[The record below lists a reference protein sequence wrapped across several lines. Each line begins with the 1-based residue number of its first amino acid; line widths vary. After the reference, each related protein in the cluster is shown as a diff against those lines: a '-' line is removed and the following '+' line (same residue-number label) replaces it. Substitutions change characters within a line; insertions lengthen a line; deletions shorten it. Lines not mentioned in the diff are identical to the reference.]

1 MNTNKIERAAVRV
14 IEEYIDKCPKLEPYI
29 TSNDKTPIWDGD
41 IYIFN
46 DVESHTVNKFK
57 NRVPLQVKGTENS
70 KEDCFRIGREYL
82 EGFKADRGCA
92 FFLCQIGEGSHRIFY
107 NLLSLDKIT
116 ELLQTN
122 NKTIVIDLNV
132 IPTTHQ
138 VFEQEI
144 IQFAEERNKVKIED
158 PSPKEIKALVNSF
171 KGIKQHLKIIED
183 KDTKYNIEAAI
194 VSIENLNE
202 DGTTEWRD
210 KFVYFSQKVIEL
222 SSKYIKECDL
232 LNIRINWGVYLY
244 NQRLYHLAEQ
254 SFLSSM
260 RDVQAKKGTSKS
272 KYNIYI

>member
-14 IEEYIDKCPKLEPYI
+14 VEDYIDKCPKLEPYI

-132 IPTTHQ
+132 IPTPHQ

-183 KDTKYNIEAAI
+183 KDTKYDIEAAI

-222 SSKYIKECDL
+222 SSK
-232 LNIRINWGVYLY
+232 
-244 NQRLYHLAEQ
+244 
-254 SFLSSM
+254 
-260 RDVQAKKGTSKS
+260 
-272 KYNIYI
+272 